1 MPLGEIGRILLALV
15 AVLILGNLWFR
26 LVEWT
31 LGRIKRL
38 FLRQMDPP
46 AWHPLLPEQEEND
59 DT

>member
-38 FLRQMDPP
+38 FLRQKDPP